1 MACKNGFCQGASHR
15 HVLGSLHRPPA
26 LPVPGDLVSSPA
38 AAPGGP
44 GGRSGCRCSP
54 RALGGSAHPAPYL
67 PRSLTGPPGQI
78 KKEEKL
84 WPENFTSILNSL
96 LDGYDNR
103 LRPGFGGT
111 VAARCRRRAG
121 GRWAGAG
128 DVALTAR
135 TDPIVTENEGMCP
148 RSVLPVRTLRE
159 GPAGGSAW
167 PESPGGATQSRPW
180 GPRWGGPGLSPRFA
194 ALPTCRARAA
204 AAAAALEEK

>member
-1 MACKNGFCQGASHR
+1 MACKDGFCQGASHR

-38 AAPGGP
+38 AAAPGDP
-44 GGRSGCRCSP
+44 GGRSGAAAP
-54 RALGGSAHPAPYL
+54 AGSRRLRSPAPSL

-121 GRWAGAG
+121 VAGLGRG
-128 DVALTAR
+128 TR
-135 TDPIVTENEGMCP
+135 
-148 RSVLPVRTLRE
+148 RSPL
-159 GPAGGSAW
+159 GP
-167 PESPGGATQSRPW
+167 TR
-180 GPRWGGPGLSPRFA
+180 
-194 ALPTCRARAA
+194 C
-204 AAAAALEEK
+204 